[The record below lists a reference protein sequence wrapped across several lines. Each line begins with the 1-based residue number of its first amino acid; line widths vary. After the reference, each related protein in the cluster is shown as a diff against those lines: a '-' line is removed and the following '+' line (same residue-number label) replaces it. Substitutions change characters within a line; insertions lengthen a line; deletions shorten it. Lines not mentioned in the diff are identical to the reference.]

1 MALNVNRNVDDQFYR
16 YKMPRLQAKVEGKG
30 NGIKTVVVNAVEVAK
45 ALSRPATYPIKFFG
59 CELGAQT
66 QFDIKHDRY
75 IVNGSHDANRL
86 QDLLD
91 GFIKKFVLCPACD
104 NPETTLNPNQKK
116 QIITQ
121 RCKACGNSGL
131 LDMRHKLTTF
141 ILRNP
146 PDAPLDGS
154 EGGKKGKKSKEKKT
168 AEKGSEGGET
178 ANENGGKHKPS
189 MNGDAPTPEVT
200 EGRDGEK
207 FEAPPAAKNGNT
219 SNGASE
225 SDDDNDDWGEADTE
239 EARAA
244 RMNELGDAVK
254 MLTMSEDLEKP
265 EEERMRIF
273 AEYLQEKLNSG
284 DLKAAVK
291 DLQSEA
297 DRLEIRDKAPLVFCD
312 RIFNSKILNQIKEH
326 RLLLLSFCGNNPRA
340 QKNLLKGIE
349 ILIGMPEHSAVLIP
363 KVAHILKALYDT
375 DIAEEEAILDW
386 AKKPSKKENSSKIR
400 AKAEPFIKWLS
411 EADEEDES
419 TDEDD
424 DGDLEVGFGSDAAAP
439 KVEVVA
445 PATDGR
451 GDAKNTGVVVA
462 NGHVPATAAVEDN
475 EEDDDIDIDDI

>member
-1 MALNVNRNVDDQFYR
+1 MALNVNRNIDDQFYR

-141 ILRNP
+141 IMKNP

-154 EGGKKGKKSKEKKT
+154 EGGKKGKKSKDKKA
-168 AEKGSEGGET
+168 AEKASEGGET
-178 ANENGGKHKPS
+178 PAADGGTTGKHKPS
-189 MNGDAPTPEVT
+189 MNGDAPPPEVT

-207 FEAPPAAKNGNT
+207 FEAPPAAKNGNA

-225 SDDDNDDWGEADTE
+225 SDDDDDDWGDADTE
-239 EARAA
+239 EAKAA
-244 RMNELGDAVK
+244 RMRELGDAVK
-254 MLTMSEDLEKP
+254 KLTMTEDLEKP
-265 EEERMRIF
+265 EEERMRMF
-273 AEYLQEKLNSG
+273 AEYLQDKLNGG
-284 DLKAAVK
+284 DLKGAMK
-291 DLQSEA
+291 DLLSEA

-326 RLLLLSFCGNNPRA
+326 RVLLLSFCGNNIKA

-386 AKKPSKKENSSKIR
+386 ARKPSKKEKSIEIR
-400 AKAEPFIKWLS
+400 AKADPFIKWLAEAES
-411 EADEEDES
+411 EEES

-424 DGDLEVGFGSDAAAP
+424 DGDLEVGFGNDAAAP

-445 PATDGR
+445 PASDGR
-451 GDAKNTGVVVA
+451 GDSKTSVT
-462 NGHVPATAAVEDN
+462 NGTATTAAATEEDD
-475 EEDDDIDIDDI
+475 DDDIDIDDI

>member
-1 MALNVNRNVDDQFYR
+1 MALNVNTSVDDQFYR

-30 NGIKTVVVNAVEVAK
+30 NGIKTVVVNAVDVAK

-75 IVNGSHDANRL
+75 IVNGSHDATRL

-116 QIITQ
+116 QTITQ
-121 RCKACGNSGL
+121 RCKACGNSGM

-154 EGGKKGKKSKEKKT
+154 GGGKKGKKNKKEK
-168 AEKGSEGGET
+168 EGQADA
-178 ANENGGKHKPS
+178 ANGKHKPS
-189 MNGDAPTPEVT
+189 ENGDAPPPEV

-207 FEAPPAAKNGNT
+207 IEVPSEKKNCNT
-219 SNGASE
+219 SNGGSN
-225 SDDDNDDWGEADTE
+225 SDEDDDDWGEEDLTE
-239 EARAA
+239 EAREA
-244 RMNELGDAVK
+244 RMRELGDAVK
-254 MLTMSEDLEKP
+254 KLTMTDDLEKP
-265 EEERMRIF
+265 EEERMRMF
-273 AEYLQEKLNSG
+273 AEYLQKKMTEGN
-284 DLKAAVK
+284 LKGAVK
-291 DLQSEA
+291 ELQTEA

-312 RIFNSKILNQIKEH
+312 RIFNAKILNQIKEH
-326 RLLLLSFCGNNPRA
+326 RLLLLSFCGNNTRA
-340 QKNLLKGIE
+340 QKSLLKGIE

-363 KVAHILKALYDT
+363 KVAHILKALYDS

-386 AKKPSKKENSSKIR
+386 ARKPSKKDNSIEIR
-400 AKAEPFIKWLS
+400 AKADPFIKWLA
-411 EADEEDES
+411 EAEEEDES

-424 DGDLEVGFGSDAAAP
+424 DGDLEVGFGSDATAP

-445 PATDGR
+445 LAADGR
-451 GDAKNTGVVVA
+451 GDAKSGGAAV
-462 NGHVPATAAVEDN
+462 NGAAPSAAAVE
-475 EEDDDIDIDDI
+475 EEDDIDIDDI

>member
-30 NGIKTVVVNAVEVAK
+30 NGIKTVVVNAVDVAK

-116 QIITQ
+116 QTITQ
-121 RCKACGNSGL
+121 RCKACGNSGM

-154 EGGKKGKKSKEKKT
+154 EGGKKGKKNKK
-168 AEKGSEGGET
+168 AEKEGQNGESAEA
-178 ANENGGKHKPS
+178 ANGKHKPS
-189 MNGDAPTPEVT
+189 ANGDAPSPEVT

-207 FEAPPAAKNGNT
+207 FEAPPAANNT
-219 SNGASE
+219 SNNGSA
-225 SDDDNDDWGEADTE
+225 SDDDDDDWGEEDLTE
-239 EARAA
+239 EAKQA
-244 RMNELGDAVK
+244 RRQELGDAVMK
-254 MLTMSEDLEKP
+254 LTMTDDLEKP
-265 EEERMRIF
+265 EEERMRMF
-273 AEYLQEKLNSG
+273 ADFLQGKLNAG
-284 DLKAAVK
+284 DLKGAVK
-291 DLQSEA
+291 ELLSEA

-312 RIFNSKILNQIKEH
+312 RIFNAKILNQIKEH
-326 RLLLLSFCGNNPRA
+326 RLLLLSFCGNNTKA

-349 ILIGMPEHSAVLIP
+349 ILIGMPEHSSVLIP
-363 KVAHILKALYDT
+363 KVAHILKALYDS

-386 AKKPSKKENSSKIR
+386 ARKPSKKDNSNEIR
-400 AKAEPFIKWLS
+400 AKADPFIKWLA
-411 EADEEDES
+411 EAEEEDES

-424 DGDLEVGFGSDAAAP
+424 DGDLEVGFGSDATAP
-439 KVEVVA
+439 KLEVVSTA
-445 PATDGR
+445 GDGR
-451 GDAKNTGVVVA
+451 GDAKSGSPVV
-462 NGHVPATAAVEDN
+462 NGSAPAAAAEEDD
-475 EEDDDIDIDDI
+475 DDDIDIDDI

>member
-1 MALNVNRNVDDQFYR
+1 MALNVNRNIDDQFYR

-30 NGIKTVVVNAVEVAK
+30 NGIKTVVVNAMEVAK

-75 IVNGSHDANRL
+75 IVNGSHDANKL

-91 GFIKKFVLCPACD
+91 AFIKKFVLCPACD

-154 EGGKKGKKSKEKKT
+154 EGGKKGKKSKKA
-168 AEKGSEGGET
+168 AEGSEAAPEA
-178 ANENGGKHKPS
+178 ANGKHKPS
-189 MNGDAPTPEVT
+189 MNGDAPSSETT

-207 FEAPPAAKNGNT
+207 IEVPSAAKNGK
-219 SNGASE
+219 ASDGPSG
-225 SDDDNDDWGEADTE
+225 SDDDDDDWGEEDLTA
-239 EARAA
+239 EAKAA
-244 RMNELGDAVK
+244 RLSELGDAVK
-254 MLTMSEDLEKP
+254 KLTMTDDLEKP
-265 EEERMRIF
+265 EEERMRMF
-273 AEYLQEKLNSG
+273 AEFLQDKLNAG
-284 DLKAAVK
+284 DLKTGMK
-291 DLQSEA
+291 DLLSEA
-297 DRLEIRDKAPLVFCD
+297 DRLEIREKAPLVFCD
-312 RIFNSKILNQIKEH
+312 RIFNGKVLAQIKEH
-326 RLLLLSFCGNNPRA
+326 RLLLLSFCGNNIRA
-340 QKNLLKGIE
+340 QKNLLKGLE
-349 ILIGMPEHSAVLIP
+349 ILIGMPEHRSALIP
-363 KVAHILKALYDT
+363 KVAHILKALYDS

-386 AKKPSKKENSSKIR
+386 ARKPSRKDNSSEIR
-400 AKAEPFIKWLS
+400 AKADPFIKWLAEAES
-411 EADEEDES
+411 EDDS

-424 DGDLEVGFGSDAAAP
+424 DGDLQVGFGSDAAAP

-445 PATDGR
+445 PPAADGR
-451 GDAKNTGVVVA
+451 GDAKSAGVTA
-462 NGHVPATAAVEDN
+462 NGHAEDDDDAAAA

>member
-1 MALNVNRNVDDQFYR
+1 MKTTMALNVNRNVDDQFYR

-30 NGIKTVVVNAVEVAK
+30 NGIKTVVVNAVDVAK

-116 QIITQ
+116 QTITQ
-121 RCKACGNSGL
+121 RCKACGNSGM

-154 EGGKKGKKSKEKKT
+154 EGGKKGKKNKK
-168 AEKGSEGGET
+168 AEKEGQNGESAEA
-178 ANENGGKHKPS
+178 ANGKHKPS
-189 MNGDAPTPEVT
+189 ANGDAPSPEVT

-207 FEAPPAAKNGNT
+207 FEAPPAANNT
-219 SNGASE
+219 SNNGSA
-225 SDDDNDDWGEADTE
+225 SDDDDDDWGEEDLTE
-239 EARAA
+239 EAKQA
-244 RMNELGDAVK
+244 RRQELGDAVMK
-254 MLTMSEDLEKP
+254 LTMTDDLEKP
-265 EEERMRIF
+265 EEERMRMF
-273 AEYLQEKLNSG
+273 ADFLQGKLNAG
-284 DLKAAVK
+284 DLKGAVK
-291 DLQSEA
+291 ELLSEA

-312 RIFNSKILNQIKEH
+312 RIFNAKILNQIKEH
-326 RLLLLSFCGNNPRA
+326 RLLLLSFCGNNTKA

-349 ILIGMPEHSAVLIP
+349 ILIGMPEHSSVLIP
-363 KVAHILKALYDT
+363 KVAHILKALYDS

-386 AKKPSKKENSSKIR
+386 ARKPSKKDNSNEIR
-400 AKAEPFIKWLS
+400 AKADPFIKWLA
-411 EADEEDES
+411 EAEEEDES

-424 DGDLEVGFGSDAAAP
+424 DGDLEVGFGSDATAP
-439 KVEVVA
+439 KLEVVSTA
-445 PATDGR
+445 GDGR
-451 GDAKNTGVVVA
+451 GDAKSGSPVV
-462 NGHVPATAAVEDN
+462 NGSAAAAEED
-475 EEDDDIDIDDI
+475 DDDIDIDDI

>member
-30 NGIKTVVVNAVEVAK
+30 NGIKTVVVNAVDVAK

-75 IVNGSHDANRL
+75 IVNGSHDATRL

-116 QIITQ
+116 QTITQ
-121 RCKACGNSGL
+121 RCKACGNSGM

-154 EGGKKGKKSKEKKT
+154 EGGKKGKKNKK
-168 AEKGSEGGET
+168 AEKEGQNVESAEA
-178 ANENGGKHKPS
+178 ANGKHKPS
-189 MNGDAPTPEVT
+189 ANGDAPSPEVT

-207 FEAPPAAKNGNT
+207 FEVPSAANNT
-219 SNGASE
+219 SNGGSA
-225 SDDDNDDWGEADTE
+225 SDDDDDDWGEEDLTE
-239 EARAA
+239 EAKQA
-244 RMNELGDAVK
+244 RRQELGDAVMK
-254 MLTMSEDLEKP
+254 LTMTDDLEKP
-265 EEERMRIF
+265 EEERMRMF
-273 AEYLQEKLNSG
+273 ADFLQGKLNAG
-284 DLKAAVK
+284 DFKGAVK
-291 DLQSEA
+291 DLLSEA

-312 RIFNSKILNQIKEH
+312 RIFNAKILNQIKEH
-326 RLLLLSFCGNNPRA
+326 RLLLLSFCGNNTKA
-340 QKNLLKGIE
+340 QKNLLKGLE
-349 ILIGMPEHSAVLIP
+349 ILIGMPEHSSVLIP
-363 KVAHILKALYDT
+363 KVAHILKALYDS

-386 AKKPSKKENSSKIR
+386 ARKKSSKKDNSNEIR
-400 AKAEPFIKWLS
+400 AKAEPFIKWLA
-411 EADEEDES
+411 EAEEEDES

-424 DGDLEVGFGSDAAAP
+424 DGDLEVGFGNEATAP
-439 KVEVVA
+439 KLEVVSTVA
-445 PATDGR
+445 DGR
-451 GDAKNTGVVVA
+451 GDAKSGSPVV
-462 NGHVPATAAVEDN
+462 NGSAPAAAAEED
-475 EEDDDIDIDDI
+475 DDDIDIDDI

>member
-75 IVNGSHDANRL
+75 IVNGSHDATRL

-116 QIITQ
+116 QTITQ
-121 RCKACGNSGL
+121 RCKACGNSGM

-154 EGGKKGKKSKEKKT
+154 EGGKKGKKSKDKKG
-168 AEKGSEGGET
+168 AEKEGQ
-178 ANENGGKHKPS
+178 AADAPADAPNGKHKPS
-189 MNGDAPTPEVT
+189 MNGDAPSPEVT

-207 FEAPPAAKNGNT
+207 FEAPPAAKNCNT
-219 SNGASE
+219 SNGASA
-225 SDDDNDDWGEADTE
+225 SDDDDEDWGEEDLTE
-239 EARAA
+239 EAKQA
-244 RMNELGDAVK
+244 RMSELGDAVK
-254 MLTMSEDLEKP
+254 KLTMTDDLDKP
-265 EEERMRIF
+265 EEERMRMF
-273 AEYLQEKLNSG
+273 AEYLQGKMNGG
-284 DLKAAVK
+284 DLKSAMK
-291 DLQSEA
+291 DLLSEA

-312 RIFNSKILNQIKEH
+312 RIFNAKILSQIKEH
-326 RLLLLSFCGNNPRA
+326 RLLLLSFCGNNTRA
-340 QKNLLKGIE
+340 QKSLLKGIE
-349 ILIGMPEHSAVLIP
+349 ILIGMPEHGAVLIP
-363 KVAHILKALYDT
+363 KVAHILKALYDS

-386 AKKPSKKENSSKIR
+386 ARKPSKKDNSIEIR
-400 AKAEPFIKWLS
+400 AKADPFIKWLA
-411 EADEEDES
+411 EAEEEDES

-424 DGDLEVGFGSDAAAP
+424 DGDIEVGFGKDANAP

-445 PATDGR
+445 TAPAADGR
-451 GDAKNTGVVVA
+451 GDAKSGGTA
-462 NGHVPATAAVEDN
+462 FNGAAPDAA
-475 EEDDDIDIDDI
+475 EEEDDIDIDDI